1 MKWFFLALLI
11 LAALVV
17 LARFLWQRWRE
28 TRAQKEGVVVYA
40 TVIALEPVM
49 VFRKPSPATKI
60 TMWLQEPGGERRV
73 VSLSSRIP
81 AGQKVDPGMMMPV
94 VVDPRDGRKVYPAG
108 EEAVKRV
115 QLTGSREQRRQ
126 MRRQRMG

>member
-1 MKWFFLALLI
+1 MKWFFLAVLI
-11 LAALVV
+11 VAALVV
-17 LARFLWQRWRE
+17 VARFFWQRWRE
-28 TRAQKEGVVVYA
+28 NKAQKEGVVVYA
-40 TVIALEPVM
+40 TVIALEPVT
-49 VFRKPSPATKI
+49 VFRKPSAVTKI

-73 VSLSSRIP
+73 VSMSSRIP

-94 VVDPRDGRKVYPAG
+94 VVDLRNRQEVYPAG
-108 EEAVKRV
+108 EEAAKRV